1 MTLNKVRQYQQNQGG
16 CTEKLRER
24 QREYD
29 LYYSSRAISTL
40 SLQTSYK
47 VGYTLTDKGKF
58 HHMNMMLCPN
68 QIGSPFSEGR
78 DDSYKLL
85 VVD

>member
-29 LYYSSRAISTL
+29 LYYSKCGNQQYHHEL
-40 SLQTSYK
+40 GHKVSYI
-47 VGYTLTDKGKF
+47 
-58 HHMNMMLCPN
+58 P
-68 QIGSPFSEGR
+68 S
-78 DDSYKLL
+78 
-85 VVD
+85 